1 LKLAPTSIPDVL
13 MVTPTVFGDDRG
25 YFMEVWHQA
34 KYAAAGLDVRF
45 VQDNQSRSR
54 IGTLRGLHYQVEQTQ
69 GKLVRALSGEIFDV
83 AVDLRRSSPTFGK
96 WVGATLSG
104 ENKTQLYVPPGFAH
118 GFLVTSETAE
128 VEYKCTDYYAPQH
141 ERSIVWNDPDIGI
154 EWPLPPGIT
163 PILSAK
169 DMAGKPLRQAE
180 VFA

>member
-1 LKLAPTSIPDVL
+1 MKLAPTSIPDVL

-83 AVDLRRSSPTFGK
+83 AVDIRRCSPTFGK

-104 ENKTQLYVPPGFAH
+104 ENKAQLYVPPGFAH

-141 ERSIVWNDPDIGI
+141 ERSIAWNDPDIGI
-154 EWPLPPGIT
+154 EWPLPPGVT

-169 DMAGKPLRQAE
+169 DLAGKPLRQAE

>member
-54 IGTLRGLHYQVEQTQ
+54 IGTLRGLHYQVEHAQ

-83 AVDLRRSSPTFGK
+83 AVDIRRSSPTFGK

-104 ENKTQLYVPPGFAH
+104 ENKAQLYVPPGFAH

-141 ERSIVWNDPDIGI
+141 ERSIAWNDPDIGI
-154 EWPLPPGIT
+154 EWPLPPGVT

-169 DMAGKPLRQAE
+169 DLAGKPLRQAE